1 MLVLCE
7 QLQLLLEFALYLQV
21 DPCDAL
27 LDVEDVL
34 LQLLVL
40 DQQFFRLAGGC
51 STTRFVVSA
60 VCWIDL
66 CIVRT
71 LSTAFAILCSIV
83 GSSFFNACCFC
94 STRVID

>member
-40 DQQFFRLAGGC
+40 DQQFFDLL
-51 STTRFVVSA
+51 VV
-60 VCWIDL
+60 VL
-66 CIVRT
+66 QLV
-71 LSTAFAILCSIV
+71 L
-83 GSSFFNACCFC
+83 
-94 STRVID
+94 